1 MAFPYND
8 QNSNGRNWQNQC
20 QPQSTGSNPFI
31 VVPSVYDVEKVVVQS
46 NETKWFMIQN
56 DYAIAVKT
64 ADAIGYSNTKYY
76 KLVEFKPNVI
86 QQPSSSGNEYVT
98 AAQLDE
104 KLNSV
109 VSQIVNQLQS
119 APATKPARTKEG

>member
-1 MAFPYND
+1 MTFPYND
-8 QNSNGRNWQNQC
+8 QNGRNWQNQC
-20 QPQSTGSNPFI
+20 QQQSTGSNPFI

-86 QQPSSSGNEYVT
+86 QQSTSSSNEYVT
-98 AAQLDE
+98 TAQLDE
-104 KLNSV
+104 KLNAV
-109 VSQIVNQLQS
+109 VSQIVTQLQS
-119 APATKPARTKEG
+119 TPVVKPARTKEG

>member
-8 QNSNGRNWQNQC
+8 QNGRNWQNQS
-20 QPQSTGSNPFI
+20 QQQSTGSNPFI

-86 QQPSSSGNEYVT
+86 QQSTSSSNEYVT
-98 AAQLDE
+98 TAQLDE
-104 KLNSV
+104 KLNAV
-109 VSQIVNQLQS
+109 VSQIVTQLQS
-119 APATKPARTKEG
+119 TPVVKPARTKEG

>member
-1 MAFPYND
+1 MAFQYND
-8 QNSNGRNWQNQC
+8 QNGRNWQNQC
-20 QPQSTGSNPFI
+20 QQQSTGSNPFI

-86 QQPSSSGNEYVT
+86 QQSTSSSNEYVT
-98 AAQLDE
+98 TAQLDE
-104 KLNSV
+104 KLNAV
-109 VSQIVNQLQS
+109 VSQIVTQLQS
-119 APATKPARTKEG
+119 TPVVKPARTKEG

>member
-1 MAFPYND
+1 MTFPYND
-8 QNSNGRNWQNQC
+8 QNQSGRNWQNSC
-20 QPQSTGSNPFI
+20 QSQAIGSNPFI
-31 VVPSVYDVEKVVVQS
+31 VVPSVYDVEKVVVQA

-76 KLVEFKPNVI
+76 KLAEFKPTTI
-86 QQPSSSGNEYVT
+86 QQPVSSGTEYIT

-104 KLNSV
+104 KLNNFA
-109 VSQIVNQLQS
+109 SQIVTQLQS
-119 APATKPARTKEG
+119 VPANKTARAKEG

>member
-8 QNSNGRNWQNQC
+8 QNGRNWQNQC
-20 QPQSTGSNPFI
+20 QQQSTGSNPFI

-86 QQPSSSGNEYVT
+86 QQSTSNSNEYVT
-98 AAQLDE
+98 TAQLDE
-104 KLNSV
+104 KLNAV
-109 VSQIVNQLQS
+109 VSQIVTQLQS
-119 APATKPARTKEG
+119 TPVVKPARTKEG

>member
-1 MAFPYND
+1 MMSPYNE
-8 QNSNGRNWQNQC
+8 QNQNGRNWQNPC
-20 QPQSTGSNPFI
+20 QSQASGSNPFI
-31 VVPSVYDVEKVVVQS
+31 VVPSVYDVEKVVVQA

-76 KLVEFKPNVI
+76 KLVEFKPTTI
-86 QQPSSSGNEYVT
+86 QQPSSSGTEYIT

-104 KLNSV
+104 KLNNFA
-109 VSQIVNQLQS
+109 SQIVTQLQS
-119 APATKPARTKEG
+119 VPANKTVRTKEN